1 MSDNRNL
8 KAIVLLLI
16 LALIWGTSFI
26 LIKKGLA
33 VFGPTE
39 VATLRVSSAF
49 LFCLPIALTR
59 LKGLTREDYL
69 KFFVSGL
76 LGIFFPAFLF
86 SAAQTRLDSSV
97 AGILNTLSPICTIIV
112 GATVFN
118 QKFKSSAIIGILI
131 GLAGTVML
139 VLSRDGTSV
148 TGINYYALL
157 IVLACLMYG
166 SNLNWIKFRIQG
178 HSALTIVSVSI
189 LLIGPLAL
197 IYLFGFTEFTTK
209 LETVDGAW
217 KSLGFVVLLG
227 CMSTAVANT
236 IFAEVVKISTPLFAS
251 SVTYLMPIVSVGWGL
266 LDGETL
272 YAGHYIGMA
281 AILGGVYLA
290 NRKID

>member
-1 MSDNRNL
+1 MSETRNF
-8 KAIVLLLI
+8 KAIILLLI

-26 LIKKGLA
+26 LIKRGLA

-59 LKGLTREDYL
+59 LKGLTREDYM
-69 KFFVSGL
+69 KFFVSGM

-97 AGILNTLSPICTIIV
+97 AGILNTLSPICTIII
-112 GATVFN
+112 GTTVFN
-118 QKFKSSAIIGILI
+118 QKFKSSAITGILI
-131 GLAGTVML
+131 GLLGTVML
-139 VLSRDGTSV
+139 VLSREGTSV
-148 TGINYYALL
+148 TGINYYGLL
-157 IVLACLMYG
+157 IVVACLMYG

-178 HSALTIVSVSI
+178 HSALTIVTVSI

-209 LETVDGAW
+209 LSTVDGAW

-266 LDGETL
+266 LDGERL
-272 YAGHYIGMA
+272 YAGHYIGMI

-290 NRKID
+290 NRKKE

>member
-1 MSDNRNL
+1 MPENSRF
-8 KAIVLLLI
+8 KAIFLLII

-26 LIKKGLA
+26 LIKLGLKSFA
-33 VFGPTE
+33 PTE
-39 VATLRVSSAF
+39 VATLRVTSAF

-59 LKGLTREDYL
+59 LKGLTRKDYL
-69 KFFVSGL
+69 NFFVSGM

-86 SAAQTRLDSSV
+86 STAQTRLDSSV
-97 AGILNTLSPICTIIV
+97 AGILNTLSPICTIII
-112 GATVFN
+112 GAVFFN
-118 QKFKSSAIIGILI
+118 QKFKSAAIIGILI
-131 GLAGTVML
+131 GLVGTVML
-139 VLSRDGTSV
+139 VLSRDGTAV

-157 IVLACLMYG
+157 IVAACLMYG

-189 LLIGPLAL
+189 LLIGPLAM
-197 IYLFGFTEFTTK
+197 IYLFGFTDFTVK

-217 KSLGFVVLLG
+217 RSLGFVVLLG

-266 LDGETL
+266 LDGEKL

-290 NRKID
+290 NRKK

>member
-1 MSDNRNL
+1 MPDNRSF
-8 KAIVLLLI
+8 KAISLLI
-16 LALIWGTSFI
+16 LLALIWGTSFI
-26 LIKKGLA
+26 LIKRGLA

-59 LKGLTREDYL
+59 LKGLKREDFQ
-69 KFFVSGL
+69 KIFISGM

-112 GATVFN
+112 GATFFS
-118 QKFKSSAIIGILI
+118 QRFKSSAIIGILI
-131 GLAGTVML
+131 GLVGTVML

-157 IVLACLMYG
+157 IVVACVMYG
-166 SNLNWIKFRIQG
+166 SNLNWIKFKIQG
-178 HSALTIVSVSI
+178 LSALTIVTVSI

-197 IYLFGFTEFTTK
+197 IYLFGFTDFMVK

-217 KSLGFVVLLG
+217 KSLGFIVLLG
-227 CMSTAVANT
+227 CMSTAIANT

-266 LDGETL
+266 LDGEKL

-290 NRKID
+290 NRKKD